1 VCPVDVVTA
10 GRPLLNSDTS
20 DGTQCPSSAP
30 FSCTAG
36 FNSIPSVTTAC
47 SLRSASSPLYFLLR
61 GLTPATCRST
71 GTDTPS
77 VLFADGILARCN
89 WLQAT
94 QLYKEHVLLP
104 SSRATPSFHHLSSPP
119 DSYSYPKFVAT
130 GCKQL
135 SCTKNTYCSLPA
147 EPLPHFTFSPVHLT
161 TVAIQ

>member
-20 DGTQCPSSAP
+20 DGTHCPSSAP
-30 FSCTAG
+30 FSCIAG
-36 FNSIPSVTTAC
+36 FNSILSVTAAC

-71 GTDTPS
+71 ATDTSS
-77 VLFADGILARCN
+77 VLFADGIIARCN
-89 WLQAT
+89 CLQAT

-104 SSRATPSFHHLSSPP
+104 SSSATPSFRHLSGPP

-147 EPLPHFTFSPVHLT
+147 QPLPYFAISPVHLT
-161 TVAIQ
+161 GVAIQ